1 MLMRIT
7 IDVPNITEQ
16 ATAGKLQ
23 EVIDYLNI
31 LASDLNDMLANID
44 TDNLSNNLLGQIGK
58 SESVD
63 VSGFASV
70 GYVEEVKSTA
80 DSALATA
87 NSAVG
92 SAAQAYALATNASS
106 TASSANSTASS
117 AYSLASSTSS
127 TLGTLTAW
135 VNQLD
140 GRVSALESK

>member
-1 MLMRIT
+1 MRIT

-70 GYVEEVKSTA
+70 GYVDQTKEDIYVDVVKLINSVSSRIDNVNTDIATLKGRADSMSTDIQTLYQLIAFLNQRIDNLPKST
-80 DSALATA
+80 T
-87 NSAVG
+87 
-92 SAAQAYALATNASS
+92 
-106 TASSANSTASS
+106 
-117 AYSLASSTSS
+117 
-127 TLGTLTAW
+127 
-135 VNQLD
+135 
-140 GRVSALESK
+140 